1 MQDKL
6 QQISGMIVMGKSKKT
21 NRTDA
26 PMAGWF
32 FRLPGLLLVS
42 LWPCIVHLDRVR
54 TYLEN
59 ENWYP
64 DAMYADDYFLHSK
77 SMAFLI
83 LTIWM
88 AAALCVGFIGRR
100 DKKKS
105 ETAAARAVSN
115 KKAGVAA
122 CITWNLPIVLAVA
135 WFVLSLISS
144 LASPYRRLSFA
155 GIPESY
161 ETIPV
166 LFGYLITFLYG
177 RMLLQPE
184 TERSLLK
191 KAAVAGG
198 AVQGLIGFSQFFGH
212 DFWASKA
219 GRWLIFAGT
228 GRDSSIA
235 RFGTDAF
242 HRVYMS
248 FYNPNYAAVYIMI
261 LLPFAV
267 EGTMQWLR
275 KLASDRAQKTGA
287 AGCSRIAGTADHIY
301 GILCILA
308 AVLLT
313 ISMFGTGSKT
323 GRGLLLVMIPV
334 YLLIFTHISRKK
346 KVSGAA
352 VYAILLA
359 LLAAAALHSQGKNLF
374 TGTLASAFPRQY
386 AGTLRNVKMES
397 GDVIFEFEEQNI
409 RVHVLQENEAPTLYV
424 YDADTGTPI
433 RMELQEKTG
442 RLAASDENWRLPEK
456 CLTFEAV
463 MQQAENGLQAHL
475 IVWYRKAVPWHFIV
489 SEKGEGLVYLNPV
502 GKVSSIEKAPQVWE
516 SADDRILTG
525 RMYIWKR
532 TMPLLKNALFL
543 GYGQESFPAVF
554 PQNDYAGRANVGAGQ
569 CLEIITKPHN
579 MYLQVFAGSG
589 LPALICL
596 LASVVV
602 LLRQFFRASPD
613 EENGENEK
621 KTAPAIALICFLLSG
636 LLYDSTIAVTP
647 LICLF
652 AGFL

>member
-1 MQDKL
+1 MFVMR
-6 QQISGMIVMGKSKKT
+6 MIKKT
-21 NRTDA
+21 NRKDA
-26 PMAGWF
+26 PAAGWL
-32 FRLPGLLLVS
+32 FRLPGLFLVS

-59 ENWYP
+59 EPWYP
-64 DAMYADDYFLHSK
+64 EMAYADDYFLHSK
-77 SMAFLI
+77 SITFLI
-83 LTIWM
+83 LAAWM

-100 DKKKS
+100 GKKKS
-105 ETAAARAVSN
+105 ETATARVLSN
-115 KKAGVAA
+115 KKAVVAA
-122 CITWNLPIVLAVA
+122 CISRNLPIVFAAV

-177 RMLLQPE
+177 RMFLQRE
-184 TERSLLK
+184 TERNLLK

-212 DFWASKA
+212 DFWATKA

-228 GRDSSIA
+228 GRDISIA
-235 RFGTDAF
+235 RFGTDDF

-267 EGTMQWLR
+267 EGTVEWLR
-275 KLASDRAQKTGA
+275 KLTAGCAQNTGQVKGIRKTEPASIAQKP
-287 AGCSRIAGTADHIY
+287 GTADHIY
-301 GILCILA
+301 GILCSLAIL
-308 AVLLT
+308 LLT
-313 ISMFGTGSKT
+313 LSIFRTGSKT

-334 YLLIFTHISRKK
+334 YLLAFTRISRRIKM
-346 KVSGAA
+346 SGIAIY
-352 VYAILLA
+352 VILLA
-359 LLAAAALHSQGKNLF
+359 LLASIALHSQGKNLF

-502 GKVSSIEKAPQVWE
+502 GKVSSIEKAPQIWE

-569 CLEIITKPHN
+569 YLEIITKPHN

-596 LASVVV
+596 LAAAAV
-602 LLRQFFRASPD
+602 LLRQFFRVSPD
-613 EENGENEK
+613 EVNGENEK

-652 AGFL
+652 AGIL

>member
-1 MQDKL
+1 MFVMR
-6 QQISGMIVMGKSKKT
+6 MIKKT
-21 NRTDA
+21 NRKDA
-26 PMAGWF
+26 PVSGWL

-42 LWPCIVHLDRVR
+42 LWPCIVHLDRIR
-54 TYLEN
+54 TYLEH

-64 DAMYADDYFLHSK
+64 DMAYADDYFLHSK
-77 SMAFLI
+77 SIAFLI
-83 LTIWM
+83 LVAWM
-88 AAALCVGFIGRR
+88 AAALCVRITGNRNYMNSRKTI
-100 DKKKS
+100 
-105 ETAAARAVSN
+105 
-115 KKAGVAA
+115 AGIPL
-122 CITWNLPIVLAVA
+122 CITENLPAAFTAA

-161 ETIPV
+161 ETVPV

-177 RMLLQPE
+177 RMILHSQ
-184 TERSLLK
+184 TDRNLLK

-198 AVQGLIGFSQFFGH
+198 VVQGLIGFSQFFGH
-212 DFWASKA
+212 DFWASSA

-261 LLPFAV
+261 LLPFAA
-267 EGTMQWLR
+267 EGVVQYLR
-275 KLASDRAQKTGA
+275 QLTAGRAWKSGTAGSVLKGTIEDDIQKT
-287 AGCSRIAGTADHIY
+287 GTADHVH
-301 GILCILA
+301 GVSCILA
-308 AVLLT
+308 VLLLT

-323 GRGLLLVMIPV
+323 GRGLLLVMLPV
-334 YLLIFTHISRKK
+334 YLLVFTRISRKK
-346 KVSGAA
+346 KVVGAA
-352 VYAILLA
+352 VYAVLLA
-359 LLAAAALHSQGKNLF
+359 ILASAALCSQGKNLF
-374 TGTLASAFPRQY
+374 TGTRASVFPRNY
-386 AGTLRNVKMES
+386 AGTLRSVKMES

-409 RVHVLQENEAPTLYV
+409 RVHILQENEAPTLYI
-424 YDADTGTPI
+424 YDADTGAPI
-433 RMELQEKTG
+433 HMELQEKTG
-442 RLAASDENWRLPEK
+442 RLTASDESWRLPEK

-463 MQQAENGLQAHL
+463 MQQGKSGLQAHL

-489 SEKGEGLVYLNPV
+489 SEKGEGLVYVNPA
-502 GKVSSIEKAPQVWE
+502 GKRSVIEEAPQVWE

-532 TMPLLKNALFL
+532 TIPLLKNALLL
-543 GYGQESFPAVF
+543 GYGQESFPCVF
-554 PQNDYAGRANVGAGQ
+554 PQNDYVGRANVGAGQ
-569 CLEIITKPHN
+569 YLEIITKPHS
-579 MYLQVFAGSG
+579 MYLQVYAGSG

-596 LASVVV
+596 LAAAAV
-602 LLRQFFRASPD
+602 LLRRSFPGGQDRGKERAA
-613 EENGENEK
+613 
-621 KTAPAIALICFLLSG
+621 APAIAVISFILFG